1 MVALDMELE
10 MLRVSA
16 SCSLVLDMVVCNTL
30 FNKRSSRLITYSSGG
45 VNTQIDYMLMKTR
58 DKKILKGVKVIPGE
72 EVFTQHK
79 LAVCLNI
86 RIEREKK
93 KPYIPKLKVWKL
105 REAEAKKEF
114 VSCVEEQCLACDQT
128 DDVEGN
134 WRKLK
139 KILLDSI
146 EKVCGRTKG
155 PALRKS
161 TWWWDGK
168 VEKVIKEKRRLWK
181 EWKNG
186 SCSKERYIEAKQVAR
201 RQVYEVKSKA
211 VTEQFGNLSTS
222 KNCWENA
229 FRIAKHI
236 ANANKGVIGDTC
248 VKNDNGCLVFTD
260 TEKLKAW
267 KEHYEKLLNEEFPW
281 DSNLLQMENPKEGPA
296 PWLEKD
302 AIYTAPRQVVTWAL
316 RKVGLEE

>member
-1 MVALDMELE
+1 MNGHVGKTTAGYEGVHGGFGYGVRNAEGQRILE
-10 MLRVSA
+10 FGLP
-16 SCSLVLDMVVCNTL
+16 LVMVVCNTL

-58 DKKILKGVKVIPGE
+58 DKKILKDVKVIHGE

-79 LAVCLNI
+79 LVVCDLNK

-93 KPYIPKLKVWKL
+93 KLYIPKLKVWKL

-114 VSCVEEQCLACDQT
+114 VCCVEEQSLACDET

-139 KILLDSI
+139 KILLDST
-146 EKVCGRTKG
+146 EKVCGSTKG
-155 PALRKS
+155 PAQRKS
-161 TWWWDGK
+161 TWWWDRK
-168 VEKVIKEKRRLWK
+168 VDKVIKEKRRLRK

-186 SCSKERYIEAKQVAR
+186 SCSKERYIEAKRVAW

-236 ANANKGVIGDTC
+236 ANANKDMIGDTC
-248 VKNDNGCLVFTD
+248 V
-260 TEKLKAW
+260 
-267 KEHYEKLLNEEFPW
+267 
-281 DSNLLQMENPKEGPA
+281 
-296 PWLEKD
+296 
-302 AIYTAPRQVVTWAL
+302 
-316 RKVGLEE
+316 